1 VPLPIEAK
9 NLVAGLDWAGNSG
22 KLIANLLFKPAA
34 FREAFT
40 VSTAQNLTWEQVA
53 ELYVE
58 LFGLTYEWVST
69 EEYLKA
75 TNRFNYDAFQYD
87 RMYNRLI
94 DNRKILE
101 VTGLTAAD
109 FTPIKEG
116 LRIEKAR
123 YEAR

>member
-1 VPLPIEAK
+1 VPLPVEVK
-9 NLVAGLDWAGNSG
+9 ELVAGLDWAGNSG

-53 ELYVE
+53 DAYAEV
-58 LFGLTYEWVST
+58 FGLSYKWVST

-75 TNRFNYDAFQYD
+75 TNRFNYEAFRYD
-87 RMYNRLI
+87 RMYNRLM
-94 DNRKILE
+94 DNRKILA

-109 FTPIKEG
+109 FTPIKEA
-116 LRIEKAR
+116 LCIEKAR
-123 YEAR
+123 YEAQ